1 MIPKIIQNSM
11 RHFTATAA
19 VILSLA
25 CMFSCKKEKGGGDTL
40 EKIYFVDPAS
50 ASMVLTQGQTGYI
63 MYATVPESA
72 AATAVMEWS
81 SSDTNIAEVFNG
93 QVTAIAPGNTVITV
107 KCGNVSATLDV
118 QVVPIPV
125 TSFNVPKSMNAYM
138 DMPTPIKLTVEP
150 AEANAASL
158 EWKSDN
164 PEIAEVVIESGKAFV
179 NAKKEGGCKI
189 TVTPYNNSEASQQIA
204 VTVYPAIFKLMRRSI
219 SGESGY
225 VEILNDDSF
234 DITDI
239 GMPTYEGMR
248 YIEMIRLDGGELLD
262 SSVEVNNE
270 NSGIVSITKH
280 KRSESKIILNAEEKS
295 EVGATKISVSLK
307 DDDNV
312 YTKTFTITRQKHDF
326 TSDTKICRIYT
337 ETPVNDVEEM
347 AREAILAVQMFPAV
361 NAVWTSSNESV
372 AKVAPLT
379 VDGTGFSPMA
389 EIRTFGEYGS
399 AEITATDESGE
410 HTRKFTVRVS
420 KASFPAGTKI
430 CIRVD
435 GHIEP
440 VGESTTIRASYDG
453 RNDEAFGLMDASG
466 NYLSTFTNF
475 KWTIES
481 PSCECSLTPV
491 GASGVVIAPIS
502 TTTFS
507 GSKTATLVCTDDAGN
522 RLTHKIFI
530 DSPNAFRGVE
540 NLRVTVDGKSYTGNA
555 KVDIGKTATIDIA
568 KLTYGSS
575 YDGLKWENVG
585 VLGSVYGRTKLNNNS
600 SGSLMSIEFTPNRK
614 MEAMPISVE
623 DEIGQVRKIYISS
636 AKFHFPDGAKLYY
649 SYTAVNPT
657 NSGWK
662 EATSGVLLRPNIS
675 TNIKIAT
682 SETGAPVVDKAY
694 YYQVWASAIEK
705 SKKNQYVNEF
715 SPLYNEDYNVFSVF
729 VNGYPPRDDAPEP
742 YGITVKDDYGTSLYN
757 QFYIHELVK
766 FDSST
771 EFFVWA
777 SLGGAGRGYS
787 VKYDKGKDKR
797 LYVDVDPPSSGK
809 IPEVRITWTLSY
821 NAGYYIFPE
830 ARITN
835 SVGEQ
840 SEYSMYHV
848 RQVKFNPV
856 SSTASSP
863 TKVVLFDD
871 YGNTKTIYISYNI
884 KN

>member
-1 MIPKIIQNSM
+1 MIPAIIHKSM
-11 RHFTATAA
+11 RQLTALAA
-19 VILSLA
+19 VLLSLA
-25 CMFSCKKEKGGGDTL
+25 CVFSCKKEKGGGDAL

-50 ASMVLTQGQTGYI
+50 ATMVITQGRSEQI
-63 MYATVPESA
+63 IYATVPEKA
-72 AATAVMEWS
+72 ADTAIMEWFSDDPSIADVINGLVTAV
-81 SSDTNIAEVFNG
+81 
-93 QVTAIAPGNTVITV
+93 APGNTVITA
-107 KCGNVSATLDV
+107 KCGNVTASVDV

-125 TSFNVPKSMNAYM
+125 TSFSVPKSMNAYM
-138 DMPTPIKLTVEP
+138 DMPTPIKLTLEP

-164 PEIAEVVIESGKAFV
+164 PEIAEVVIESGKAIV

-189 TVTPYNNSEASQQIA
+189 TVTPYNNSEASQQIS
-204 VTVYPAIFKLMRRSI
+204 VTVYPAIFKLMRSSI

-262 SSVEVNNE
+262 SSVDVYNE
-270 NSGIVSITKH
+270 NPGIVSITKS
-280 KRSESKIILNAEEKS
+280 KRSESKILLNAEEKS
-295 EVGATKISVSLK
+295 EVGATKVSVSLK
-307 DDDNV
+307 EDDNV

-379 VDGTGFSPMA
+379 SDGTGFSPMA

-430 CIRVD
+430 CIRVN
-435 GHIEP
+435 GKLEP

-453 RNDEAFGLMDASG
+453 RNDAGFGLMDASG

-481 PSCECSLTPV
+481 PSCECSLSPV
-491 GASGVVIAPIS
+491 GVSGVIVAPIS
-502 TTTFS
+502 TTAFS

-530 DSPNAFRGVE
+530 ASPNAFSGVH

-568 KLTYGSS
+568 KMKYTSD
-575 YDGLKWENVG
+575 YDGLKWQNVG
-585 VLGSVYGRTKLNNNS
+585 VLGGVYGTTKLNNNS

-614 MEAMPISVE
+614 MESMSVTVE

-636 AKFHFPDGAKLYY
+636 AKFHFPEGAKLYY
-649 SYTAVNPT
+649 GYNNVN
-657 NSGWK
+657 
-662 EATSGVLLRPNIS
+662 ATGGSWSEVKSNMPLINTGG
-675 TNIKIAT
+675 TYFKIAT
-682 SETGAPVVDKAY
+682 SAEGEPVVDKANWN
-694 YYQVWASAIEK
+694 QIWASAIDG
-705 SKKNQYVNEF
+705 SSNSSY
-715 SPLYNEDYNVFSVF
+715 
-729 VNGYPPRDDAPEP
+729 VNGYVKGYSDLVNNVLKSNNIFGVFVGGYPDKYHNQVSYKLEA
-742 YGITVKDDYGTSLYN
+742 KDDYGTVLSN
-757 QFYIHELVK
+757 RFYIREWVK
-766 FDSST
+766 FDSDT
-771 EFFVWA
+771 RFEIGKKNGNLFVEYN
-777 SLGGAGRGYS
+777 GGS
-787 VKYDKGKDKR
+787 QE
-797 LYVDVDPPSSGK
+797 SIT
-809 IPEVRITWTLSY
+809 IPKSDLFSDGSIFVTLTFYNVRY
-821 NAGYYIFPE
+821 PFP
-830 ARITN
+830 RIIITN
-835 SVGEQ
+835 SEGKPY
-840 SEYSMYHV
+840 EYYVYHEKLE
-848 RQVKFNPV
+848 RIYPV
-856 SSTASSP
+856 SGSGGMGTRIILS
-863 TKVVLFDD
+863 DD
-871 YGNTKTIYISYNI
+871 YGNQKTFYFRTQ
-884 KN
+884 

>member
-1 MIPKIIQNSM
+1 M
-11 RHFTATAA
+11 RHFTAA
-19 VILSLA
+19 VAVLLSLA
-25 CMFSCKKEKGGGDTL
+25 CAFSCKKEKGGGDAL

-50 ASMVLTQGQTGYI
+50 ASMVLSQGQTGYI

-125 TSFNVPKSMNAYM
+125 TSFSVPKSMNAYM

-150 AEANAASL
+150 AKANAASL

-189 TVTPYNNSEASQQIA
+189 TVTPYNNSEASQQIS

-239 GMPTYEGMR
+239 GMPYEGIR
-248 YIEMIRLDGGELLD
+248 YIEMIRLDGDKLLE

-270 NSGIVSITKH
+270 NSGIVSITKRQ
-280 KRSESKIILNAEEKS
+280 RSESRVLLNVEEKS
-295 EVGATKISVSLK
+295 EVGATKVSVSLK
-307 DDDNV
+307 EDDNV

-326 TSDTKICRIYT
+326 TSDTKICRINT

-347 AREAILAVQMFPAV
+347 ARNATMEVQMFPAV

-372 AKVAPLT
+372 AKVVPAT
-379 VDGTGFSPMA
+379 SDGTGFSPMA

-410 HTRKFTVRVS
+410 HTRKFTVKVS

-430 CIRVD
+430 GTRV
-435 GHIEP
+435 GGKLVP
-440 VGESTTIRASYDG
+440 VGESTTLRASYDG
-453 RNDEAFGLMDASG
+453 RNDAGFGLMDASG
-466 NYLSTFTNF
+466 NYLTTFTNF

-481 PSCECSLTPV
+481 PSCECSLTTV
-491 GASGVVIAPIS
+491 GASGVVVAPIS

-522 RLTHKIFI
+522 RLTHKII
-530 DSPNAFRGVE
+530 IASPNAFSGVH
-540 NLRVTVDGKSYTGNA
+540 NLRVTVDGKSYTSNA

-568 KLTYGSS
+568 KLTFDSF
-575 YDGLKWENVG
+575 YDSLKWQNVG
-585 VLGSVYGRTKLNNNS
+585 VLGSVYGTTKLNNNS

-614 MEAMPISVE
+614 MDALPITVE

-636 AKFHFPDGAKLYY
+636 AEFQFPEGAKIYISYY
-649 SYTAVNPT
+649 KSTWSTSDDCLFFNNGNTYFRVGTSATDFVKSGSPVKWSCVKTYPKLNYSSTLRALPGGDASIYALSPTSYPNDYRT
-657 NSGWK
+657 NEYTLVAK
-662 EATSGVLLRPNIS
+662 
-675 TNIKIAT
+675 
-682 SETGAPVVDKAY
+682 
-694 YYQVWASAIEK
+694 
-705 SKKNQYVNEF
+705 
-715 SPLYNEDYNVFSVF
+715 
-729 VNGYPPRDDAPEP
+729 DA
-742 YGITVKDDYGTSLYN
+742 YGTEIESR
-757 QFYIHELVK
+757 FKVK
-766 FDSST
+766 KFMNFNDGIWFRLSYYVPGSQ
-771 EFFVWA
+771 
-777 SLGGAGRGYS
+777 GAVAKGWNYKFES
-787 VKYDKGKDKR
+787 GKDTYVTLPKGAYN
-797 LYVDVDPPSSGK
+797 YVDMDCCPYEYGNCVYVSRAEIIDFENGSVGTRTIKPALGAKATTIS
-809 IPEVRITWTLSY
+809 EQY
-821 NAGYYIFPE
+821 
-830 ARITN
+830 ARITL
-835 SVGEQ
+835 
-840 SEYSMYHV
+840 Y
-848 RQVKFNPV
+848 
-856 SSTASSP
+856 
-863 TKVVLFDD
+863 DD
-871 YGNTKTIYISYNI
+871 YGNKKAFYI
-884 KN
+884 KNK

>member
-1 MIPKIIQNSM
+1 MIPKIIQNPM
-11 RHFTATAA
+11 RRFTAA
-19 VILSLA
+19 VAVLLSLA
-25 CMFSCKKEKGGGDTL
+25 CAFSCKKEKGGGDTL

-50 ASMVLTQGQTGYI
+50 ASMVLSQGQTGYI

-125 TSFNVPKSMNAYM
+125 TNFSVPKSMNAYM

-189 TVTPYNNSEASQQIA
+189 TVTPYNNSEASQQIS

-219 SGESGY
+219 SGESSY

-239 GMPTYEGMR
+239 GMPYEGIR
-248 YIEMIRLDGGELLD
+248 CIEMIRLDGDKLLE

-270 NSGIVSITKH
+270 NSGIVSITKRQ
-280 KRSESKIILNAEEKS
+280 RSESKVLLNVEEKS
-295 EVGATKISVSLK
+295 EVGSAKVSVSLK
-307 DDDNV
+307 EDDNV

-326 TSDTKICRIYT
+326 TSDTKICRINT

-347 AREAILAVQMFPAV
+347 ARNATLEVQMFPAV

-372 AKVAPLT
+372 AKVVPAT
-379 VDGTGFSPMA
+379 SDGTGFSPMA

-410 HTRKFTVRVS
+410 HTRKFTVKVS

-430 CIRVD
+430 STRVNNNNV
-435 GHIEP
+435 P

-453 RNDEAFGLMDASG
+453 RNAGGFGLLEASG
-466 NYLSTFTNF
+466 NPSTFSNI

-481 PSCECSLTPV
+481 PSCECRLTQV
-491 GASGVVIAPIS
+491 GANGVIIRPIS
-502 TTTFS
+502 KTAFS

-530 DSPNAFRGVE
+530 DSPNAFSGVH
-540 NLRVTVDGKSYTGNA
+540 NLRVTVDGKSYTSNA

-568 KLTYGSS
+568 KLTFDSS

-585 VLGSVYGRTKLNNNS
+585 VLGSVYGTTKLNNNS

-636 AKFHFPDGAKLYY
+636 AEFQFPEGAKIYISYY
-649 SYTAVNPT
+649 KSTWSTSDDCIFFNNGSTYFRVGTSATDFVKYGSPVKWSCVKTYPELNYSSTLRSLPSGDASIYALSPTSYPNDYANDDYTLVAKDAYGTEIASRFKVKKFMNFNDGCWFRLDHTYNEPSSIYKFGDGNDVYVTLPAKASYKVGMTCCPKEKGNTVYVNRAEISDFK
-657 NSGWK
+657 NGS
-662 EATSGVLLRPNIS
+662 IS
-675 TNIKIAT
+675 TRTEK
-682 SETGAPVVDKAY
+682 PVFRA
-694 YYQVWASAIEK
+694 E
-705 SKKNQYVNEF
+705 
-715 SPLYNEDYNVFSVF
+715 
-729 VNGYPPRDDAPEP
+729 
-742 YGITVKDDYGTSLYN
+742 ITVKREEY
-757 QFYIHELVK
+757 
-766 FDSST
+766 
-771 EFFVWA
+771 
-777 SLGGAGRGYS
+777 
-787 VKYDKGKDKR
+787 
-797 LYVDVDPPSSGK
+797 
-809 IPEVRITWTLSY
+809 
-821 NAGYYIFPE
+821 
-830 ARITN
+830 ARITF
-835 SVGEQ
+835 
-840 SEYSMYHV
+840 Y
-848 RQVKFNPV
+848 
-856 SSTASSP
+856 
-863 TKVVLFDD
+863 DD
-871 YGNTKTIYISYNI
+871 YGNKKAFYI
-884 KN
+884 KHK

>member
-1 MIPKIIQNSM
+1 MIPKIIQNPM
-11 RHFTATAA
+11 RRFTAA
-19 VILSLA
+19 VAVLLSLA
-25 CMFSCKKEKGGGDTL
+25 CAFSCKKEKGGGDTL

-50 ASMVLTQGQTGYI
+50 ASMVLSQGQTGYI

-125 TSFNVPKSMNAYM
+125 TNFSVPKSMNAYI
-138 DMPTPIKLTVEP
+138 DMPTHIKLTVEP

-189 TVTPYNNSEASQQIA
+189 TVTPYNNSEASQQIS
-204 VTVYPAIFKLMRRSI
+204 VTVYPAIFKLMRKSI
-219 SGESGY
+219 SGESSY

-239 GMPTYEGMR
+239 GMPYEGIR
-248 YIEMIRLDGGELLD
+248 CIEMIRLDGDKLLE

-270 NSGIVSITKH
+270 NSGIVSITKRQ
-280 KRSESKIILNAEEKS
+280 RSESKVLLNVEEKS
-295 EVGATKISVSLK
+295 EVGATKVSVSLK
-307 DDDNV
+307 EDDNV

-347 AREAILAVQMFPAV
+347 ARNATMEVQMFPAV

-372 AKVAPLT
+372 AKVVPAT
-379 VDGTGFSPMA
+379 SDGTGFSPMA

-430 CIRVD
+430 STRVNNNYV
-435 GHIEP
+435 P

-453 RNDEAFGLMDASG
+453 RNAGGFGLLEASG
-466 NYLSTFTNF
+466 NPSTFSNI

-481 PSCECSLTPV
+481 PSCECRLTQV
-491 GASGVVIAPIS
+491 GANGVIIRPIS
-502 TTTFS
+502 KTTFS

-530 DSPNAFRGVE
+530 DSPNAFSGVH

-568 KLTYGSS
+568 KLTFDSS

-585 VLGSVYGRTKLNNNS
+585 VLGSVYGTTKLNNNS

-636 AKFHFPDGAKLYY
+636 AKFHFPDGAKIYISYNKSTWNTSDDCPFLNNGNNYFRIGTSATDLTAFDPGNASVWSSTIRKPSY
-649 SYTAVNPT
+649 VTYTGNIRVLPSGNSYTHAM
-657 NSGWK
+657 
-662 EATSGVLLRPNIS
+662 S
-675 TNIKIAT
+675 TM
-682 SETGAPVVDKAY
+682 
-694 YYQVWASAIEK
+694 
-705 SKKNQYVNEF
+705 
-715 SPLYNEDYNVFSVF
+715 
-729 VNGYPPRDDAPEP
+729 GYPNDYECVFYTLTA
-742 YGITVKDDYGTSLYN
+742 KDDYGKLIESEFRLK
-757 QFYIHELVK
+757 K
-766 FDSST
+766 FMNFNDGIWFRFLENKKYST
-771 EFFVWA
+771 YTYKFE
-777 SLGGAGRGYS
+777 S
-787 VKYDKGKDKR
+787 GKDV
-797 LYVDVDPPSSGK
+797 YVTVPLHEYTGVTFSCSPSKSGSRVYFRRADIIDFSNTGYTLRNRTEIPALDPVVIMK
-809 IPEVRITWTLSY
+809 KE
-821 NAGYYIFPE
+821 
-830 ARITN
+830 
-835 SVGEQ
+835 
-840 SEYSMYHV
+840 EYSRIIFY
-848 RQVKFNPV
+848 
-856 SSTASSP
+856 
-863 TKVVLFDD
+863 DD
-871 YGNTKTIYISYNI
+871 YGNTKTFYI
-884 KN
+884 KKK

>member
-1 MIPKIIQNSM
+1 MIPKIIQNPM
-11 RHFTATAA
+11 RRFTAA
-19 VILSLA
+19 VAVLLSLA
-25 CMFSCKKEKGGGDTL
+25 CAFSCKKEKGGGDTL

-50 ASMVLTQGQTGYI
+50 ASMVLSQGQTGYI

-125 TSFNVPKSMNAYM
+125 TNFSVPKSMSAYM

-189 TVTPYNNSEASQQIA
+189 TVTPYNNSEASQQIS

-239 GMPTYEGMR
+239 GMPYEGIR
-248 YIEMIRLDGGELLD
+248 YIEMIRLDGDKLLE

-270 NSGIVSITKH
+270 NSEIVSITKRQ
-280 KRSESKIILNAEEKS
+280 RSESKVLLNVEEKS
-295 EVGATKISVSLK
+295 EVGATKVSVSLK
-307 DDDNV
+307 EDDNV

-326 TSDTKICRIYT
+326 TSDTKICRINT

-347 AREAILAVQMFPAV
+347 ARNATMEVQMFPAV

-372 AKVAPLT
+372 AKVVPAT
-379 VDGTGFSPMA
+379 SDGTGFSPMA

-430 CIRVD
+430 CIRV
-435 GHIEP
+435 GGKIEP

-466 NYLSTFTNF
+466 NYLTTFTNF

-481 PSCECSLTPV
+481 PSCECSLSPV
-491 GASGVVIAPIS
+491 GASGVVVAPIS

-530 DSPNAFRGVE
+530 DSPNAFSGVQ
-540 NLRVTVDGKSYTGNA
+540 NLRVTVDGKSYTSNA

-568 KLTYGSS
+568 KLTFDSS

-585 VLGSVYGRTKLNNNS
+585 VLGSVYGTTKLNNNS
-600 SGSLMSIEFTPNRK
+600 SGSLKSIEFTPNRK

-636 AKFHFPDGAKLYY
+636 AEFQFPEGAKIYISYYKSTWSTSDDCVFFNNGSTYFRVGTSATDFVKSGSPVKWSCVKTYPKLNYSSTLRALPDGDASIYALSPTSYPKDYANDDYTLVAKDAYGTEISARFKVKKFMNFNDGCWFRLDHTYNEPSSIY
-649 SYTAVNPT
+649 KFGDGNDVYVTLPAKASYKVGMTCCPKEKGNTVYVNRAEISDFK
-657 NSGWK
+657 NGS
-662 EATSGVLLRPNIS
+662 IS
-675 TNIKIAT
+675 TRTEK
-682 SETGAPVVDKAY
+682 PVFRA
-694 YYQVWASAIEK
+694 E
-705 SKKNQYVNEF
+705 
-715 SPLYNEDYNVFSVF
+715 
-729 VNGYPPRDDAPEP
+729 
-742 YGITVKDDYGTSLYN
+742 ITVKREEY
-757 QFYIHELVK
+757 
-766 FDSST
+766 
-771 EFFVWA
+771 
-777 SLGGAGRGYS
+777 
-787 VKYDKGKDKR
+787 
-797 LYVDVDPPSSGK
+797 
-809 IPEVRITWTLSY
+809 
-821 NAGYYIFPE
+821 
-830 ARITN
+830 ARITF
-835 SVGEQ
+835 
-840 SEYSMYHV
+840 Y
-848 RQVKFNPV
+848 
-856 SSTASSP
+856 
-863 TKVVLFDD
+863 DD
-871 YGNTKTIYISYNI
+871 YGNKKAFYI
-884 KN
+884 KHK

>member
-1 MIPKIIQNSM
+1 M
-11 RHFTATAA
+11 RQLTALVA
-19 VILSLA
+19 VLLSLA
-25 CMFSCKKEKGGGDTL
+25 CVFSCKKEKGGGDAL

-50 ASMVLTQGQTGYI
+50 ATMVITQGRSEQI
-63 MYATVPESA
+63 LYATVPEKA
-72 AATAVMEWS
+72 ADTAIMEWS
-81 SSDTNIAEVFNG
+81 SDDPSIADVING
-93 QVTAIAPGNTVITV
+93 LVTAIAPGNTVITA
-107 KCGNVSATLDV
+107 KCGNVTASVDV

-125 TSFNVPKSMNAYM
+125 TSFSVPKSMNAYM
-138 DMPTPIKLTVEP
+138 DMPTPIKLTVQP

-189 TVTPYNNSEASQQIA
+189 TVTPYNNSEASQQIS
-204 VTVYPAIFKLMRRSI
+204 VTVYPAIFKLMRQSI

-248 YIEMIRLDGGELLD
+248 YIEMIRVDGGELLD
-262 SSVEVNNE
+262 SSVEVYNE
-270 NSGIVSITKH
+270 NPGIVSITKH
-280 KRSESKIILNAEEKS
+280 KRIESKIILNAEEKS
-295 EVGATKISVSLK
+295 EVGATKVSVSLK
-307 DDDNV
+307 EDDNV

-379 VDGTGFSPMA
+379 IDGTGFSPMA

-430 CIRVD
+430 STRVNNNNV
-435 GHIEP
+435 P

-453 RNDEAFGLMDASG
+453 RNAGGFGLLEASG
-466 NYLSTFTNF
+466 NLSTFSNI

-481 PSCECSLTPV
+481 PSCECRLTQV
-491 GASGVVIAPIS
+491 GANGVIIRPIS

-522 RLTHKIFI
+522 TLKHKII
-530 DSPNAFRGVE
+530 IASPNAFSGVQ
-540 NLRVTVDGKSYTGNA
+540 NLRVTVDGKSYTSNA

-568 KLTYGSS
+568 KFTFDSS

-585 VLGSVYGRTKLNNNS
+585 VLGSVYGTTKLNNNS

-623 DEIGQVRKIYISS
+623 DEIGQVKKIYITSAEFQFPEGAKIYISYYKSTWSTSDDCLFFNNGSTYFRVGTS
-636 AKFHFPDGAKLYY
+636 ATDFVKSGSPVKWSYVKTYPKLNYSSTFRALPSGDASIYALSPTSYPNDYANDDYTLVAKDAYGTEIESRFKVKKFMNFNDGCWFRLNHTYNEPSSIYKFGDGNDVYVTLPAKA
-649 SYTAVNPT
+649 SYKVGMTCCPKEKGNTVYVNRAEISDFK
-657 NSGWK
+657 NGS
-662 EATSGVLLRPNIS
+662 IS
-675 TNIKIAT
+675 TRTEK
-682 SETGAPVVDKAY
+682 PVFRA
-694 YYQVWASAIEK
+694 E
-705 SKKNQYVNEF
+705 
-715 SPLYNEDYNVFSVF
+715 
-729 VNGYPPRDDAPEP
+729 
-742 YGITVKDDYGTSLYN
+742 ITVKREEY
-757 QFYIHELVK
+757 
-766 FDSST
+766 
-771 EFFVWA
+771 
-777 SLGGAGRGYS
+777 
-787 VKYDKGKDKR
+787 
-797 LYVDVDPPSSGK
+797 
-809 IPEVRITWTLSY
+809 
-821 NAGYYIFPE
+821 
-830 ARITN
+830 ARITF
-835 SVGEQ
+835 
-840 SEYSMYHV
+840 Y
-848 RQVKFNPV
+848 
-856 SSTASSP
+856 
-863 TKVVLFDD
+863 DD
-871 YGNTKTIYISYNI
+871 YGNKKAFYI
-884 KN
+884 KHK

>member
-1 MIPKIIQNSM
+1 MIPKIIQNPM
-11 RHFTATAA
+11 RRFTAA
-19 VILSLA
+19 VAVLLSLA
-25 CMFSCKKEKGGGDTL
+25 CAFSCKKEKGGGDTL

-50 ASMVLTQGQTGYI
+50 ASMVLSQGQTGYI

-125 TSFNVPKSMNAYM
+125 TNFSVPKSMNAYM

-219 SGESGY
+219 SGESSY

-239 GMPTYEGMR
+239 GMPYEGIR
-248 YIEMIRLDGGELLD
+248 CIEMIRLDGDKLLE

-270 NSGIVSITKH
+270 NSGIVSITKRQ
-280 KRSESKIILNAEEKS
+280 RSESKVLLNVEEKS
-295 EVGATKISVSLK
+295 EVGATKVSVSLK
-307 DDDNV
+307 EDDNV

-347 AREAILAVQMFPAV
+347 ARNATMEVQMFPAV

-372 AKVAPLT
+372 AKVVPAT
-379 VDGTGFSPMA
+379 SDGTGFSPMA
-389 EIRTFGEYGS
+389 EIQTFGEYGS

-410 HTRKFTVRVS
+410 HTRKFTVKVS

-430 CIRVD
+430 STRVNNNNV
-435 GHIEP
+435 P

-453 RNDEAFGLMDASG
+453 RNAGGFGLLEASG
-466 NYLSTFTNF
+466 NPSTFSNI

-481 PSCECSLTPV
+481 PSCECRLTQV
-491 GASGVVIAPIS
+491 GANGVIIRPIS
-502 TTTFS
+502 KTTFS

-522 RLTHKIFI
+522 RITHKIFI
-530 DSPNAFRGVE
+530 DSPNAFSGVH

-568 KLTYGSS
+568 KFTFDSS

-585 VLGSVYGRTKLNNNS
+585 VLGGVYGTTKLNNNS

-636 AKFHFPDGAKLYY
+636 AKFHFPEGAKLYY
-649 SYTAVNPT
+649 SYGNVDPT
-657 NSGWK
+657 GGYWA
-662 EATSGVLLRPNIS
+662 EVLDGMPLKNDAG
-675 TNIKIAT
+675 TYLKIAT
-682 SETGAPVVDKAY
+682 SAEGKPIVDKAY
-694 YYQVWASAIEK
+694 WDQIWASAIEK
-705 SKKNQYVNEF
+705 SKNHSYIGEFDDIRINVLRPWNIFGLFTKKYPAKNQ
-715 SPLYNEDYNVFSVF
+715 D
-729 VNGYPPRDDAPEP
+729 PEP
-742 YGITVKDDYGTSLYN
+742 YSIEVKDDYGTAISAR
-757 QFYIHELVK
+757 FYIREWVK
-766 FDSST
+766 FDSDTRFEIGKKNGNLFIDYNNGSS
-771 EFFVWA
+771 ESIRIPKSDLFSDGSIFVRMKF
-777 SLGGAGRGYS
+777 GN
-787 VKYDKGKDKR
+787 V
-797 LYVDVDPPSSGK
+797 LYRFSRIIVTNSAKPDNPHEYYLYHENFIREYPTSSSGSGT
-809 IPEVRITWTLSY
+809 RL
-821 NAGYYIFPE
+821 IFSDDFGNMKTFTFT
-830 ARITN
+830 TN
-835 SVGEQ
+835 
-840 SEYSMYHV
+840 
-848 RQVKFNPV
+848 
-856 SSTASSP
+856 
-863 TKVVLFDD
+863 
-871 YGNTKTIYISYNI
+871 
-884 KN
+884 

>member
-1 MIPKIIQNSM
+1 M
-11 RHFTATAA
+11 RRFTSA
-19 VILSLA
+19 VAVLLSLA
-25 CMFSCKKEKGGGDTL
+25 CAFSCKKEKGGGDTL

-50 ASMVLTQGQTGYI
+50 ASMVLSQGQTGYI

-125 TSFNVPKSMNAYM
+125 TNFSVPKSMNAYM

-189 TVTPYNNSEASQQIA
+189 TVTPYNNSEASQQIS

-219 SGESGY
+219 SGESSY

-239 GMPTYEGMR
+239 GMPYEGIR
-248 YIEMIRLDGGELLD
+248 CIEMIRLDGSELLE

-270 NSGIVSITKH
+270 NSGIVSITKRQ
-280 KRSESKIILNAEEKS
+280 RSESKVLLNVEEKS
-295 EVGATKISVSLK
+295 EVGATKVSVSLK
-307 DDDNV
+307 EDDNV

-347 AREAILAVQMFPAV
+347 ARNATMEVQMFPAV

-372 AKVAPLT
+372 AKVVPAT
-379 VDGTGFSPMA
+379 SDGTGFSPMA

-430 CIRVD
+430 STRVNNNYV
-435 GHIEP
+435 P

-453 RNDEAFGLMDASG
+453 RNAGGFGLLEASG
-466 NYLSTFTNF
+466 NPSTFSNI

-481 PSCECSLTPV
+481 PSCECRLTQV
-491 GASGVVIAPIS
+491 GANGVIIRPIS
-502 TTTFS
+502 KTTFS

-530 DSPNAFRGVE
+530 DSPNAFSGVH
-540 NLRVTVDGKSYTGNA
+540 NLRVTVDGKSYTSNA

-568 KLTYGSS
+568 KFTFDSS

-585 VLGSVYGRTKLNNNS
+585 VLGSVYGTTKLNNNS

-614 MEAMPISVE
+614 MEVMPISVE

-636 AKFHFPDGAKLYY
+636 AEFQFPEGAK
-649 SYTAVNPT
+649 
-657 NSGWK
+657 
-662 EATSGVLLRPNIS
+662 
-675 TNIKIAT
+675 
-682 SETGAPVVDKAY
+682 
-694 YYQVWASAIEK
+694 
-705 SKKNQYVNEF
+705 
-715 SPLYNEDYNVFSVF
+715 
-729 VNGYPPRDDAPEP
+729 
-742 YGITVKDDYGTSLYN
+742 
-757 QFYIHELVK
+757 
-766 FDSST
+766 
-771 EFFVWA
+771 
-777 SLGGAGRGYS
+777 
-787 VKYDKGKDKR
+787 
-797 LYVDVDPPSSGK
+797 
-809 IPEVRITWTLSY
+809 
-821 NAGYYIFPE
+821 
-830 ARITN
+830 
-835 SVGEQ
+835 
-840 SEYSMYHV
+840 
-848 RQVKFNPV
+848 
-856 SSTASSP
+856 
-863 TKVVLFDD
+863 
-871 YGNTKTIYISYNI
+871 IYISYYKSTWSTSDDKLFFNNGSTYFRVGTSATDFVKSGSPVKWSYAKTYPKLNGSSAI
-884 KN
+884 

>member
-1 MIPKIIQNSM
+1 MIPKIIQNPV
-11 RHFTATAA
+11 RHFTAA
-19 VILSLA
+19 VAVLLSLA
-25 CMFSCKKEKGGGDTL
+25 CAFSCKKEKGGGDTL

-50 ASMVLTQGQTGYI
+50 ASMVLSQGQTGYI

-125 TSFNVPKSMNAYM
+125 TSFSVPKTMSAYM
-138 DMPTPIKLTVEP
+138 DMPTPVKLTVQP

-189 TVTPYNNSEASQQIA
+189 TVTPYNNSEASQQIS
-204 VTVYPAIFKLMRRSI
+204 VTVYPAIFKLMRQSI

-270 NSGIVSITKH
+270 NSGIVSITKS
-280 KRSESKIILNAEEKS
+280 KRSESKILLNAEEKS
-295 EVGATKISVSLK
+295 EVGATKVSVSLK
-307 DDDNV
+307 EDDNV

-379 VDGTGFSPMA
+379 SDGTGFSPMA

-399 AEITATDESGE
+399 AEITATDESGKN
-410 HTRKFTVRVS
+410 TRKFTVRVS

-430 CIRVD
+430 CIRV
-435 GHIEP
+435 GGKIEP
-440 VGESTTIRASYDG
+440 VGESTKIRASYDG
-453 RNDEAFGLMDASG
+453 RNAGGFGLLEASG
-466 NYLSTFTNF
+466 NPSTFSNI

-491 GASGVVIAPIS
+491 DASGVVVAPIS

-522 RLTHKIFI
+522 QLKHKII
-530 DSPNAFRGVE
+530 IYSPIAFGRNALGAKVNSEMFYE
-540 NLRVTVDGKSYTGNA
+540 DA
-555 KVDIGKTATIDIA
+555 KVDIGNKAVVALYGNKKVPVTLAGVKWSGLE
-568 KLTYGSS
+568 KLNSYGSVNISTNSTNTIS
-575 YDGLKWENVG
+575 YF
-585 VLGSVYGRTKLNNNS
+585 
-600 SGSLMSIEFTPNRK
+600 EFTPNQK
-614 MEAMPISVE
+614 MESVTITVE
-623 DEIGQVRKIYISS
+623 DEIGQEQTLRVQS
-636 AKFHFPDGAKLYY
+636 AAFHFPKGAKLYY
-649 SYTAVNPT
+649 SYGNVDPT
-657 NSGWK
+657 GGYWA
-662 EATSGVLLRPNIS
+662 EVLDGMPLKNDAG
-675 TNIKIAT
+675 TYLKIAT
-682 SETGAPVVDKAY
+682 SAEGKPIVDKAY
-694 YYQVWASAIEK
+694 WDQIWASAIEK
-705 SKKNQYVNEF
+705 SKNHSYIGEF
-715 SPLYNEDYNVFSVF
+715 DDIRINVLRPWNIFGVF
-729 VNGYPPRDDAPEP
+729 TKKYPTKYQEPE
-742 YGITVKDDYGTSLYN
+742 YYSIEAKDDYGTALSAG
-757 QFYIHELVK
+757 FYIREWVEFKSKDRFQIYMKKTSTYIKYGDGSAVHDDIPDSQLFSDGSIIVK
-766 FDSST
+766 LNFDGNAYR
-771 EFFVWA
+771 F
-777 SLGGAGRGYS
+777 
-787 VKYDKGKDKR
+787 
-797 LYVDVDPPSSGK
+797 P
-809 IPEVRITWTLSY
+809 RI
-821 NAGYYIFPE
+821 IV
-830 ARITN
+830 TN
-835 SVGEQ
+835 SAKQDHPHEYYLYHANFVRVYPTSSNVGTRLIF
-840 SEYSMYHV
+840 S
-848 RQVKFNPV
+848 
-856 SSTASSP
+856 
-863 TKVVLFDD
+863 DD
-871 YGNTKTIYISYNI
+871 FGNMKTITFKLY
-884 KN
+884 

>member
-1 MIPKIIQNSM
+1 M
-11 RHFTATAA
+11 RRFTAA
-19 VILSLA
+19 VAVLLSLA
-25 CMFSCKKEKGGGDTL
+25 CAFSCKKEKGGGDTL

-50 ASMVLTQGQTGYI
+50 ASMVLSQGQTGYI

-125 TSFNVPKSMNAYM
+125 TNFSVPKSMNAYM

-189 TVTPYNNSEASQQIA
+189 TVTPYNNSEASQQIS
-204 VTVYPAIFKLMRRSI
+204 VTVYPAIFKLMRKSI
-219 SGESGY
+219 SGESSY

-239 GMPTYEGMR
+239 GMPYEGIR
-248 YIEMIRLDGGELLD
+248 CIEMIRLDGSELLE

-270 NSGIVSITKH
+270 NSGIVSITKRQ
-280 KRSESKIILNAEEKS
+280 RSESKVLLNVEEKS
-295 EVGATKISVSLK
+295 EVGATKVSVSLK
-307 DDDNV
+307 EDDNV

-347 AREAILAVQMFPAV
+347 ARNATMEVQMFPAV

-372 AKVAPLT
+372 AKVVPAT
-379 VDGTGFSPMA
+379 SDGTGFSPMA

-430 CIRVD
+430 STRVNNNYV
-435 GHIEP
+435 P

-453 RNDEAFGLMDASG
+453 RNAGGFGLLEASG
-466 NYLSTFTNF
+466 NPSTFSNI

-481 PSCECSLTPV
+481 PSCECRLTQV
-491 GASGVVIAPIS
+491 GANGVIIRPIS
-502 TTTFS
+502 KTTFS

-530 DSPNAFRGVE
+530 DSPNAFSGVH
-540 NLRVTVDGKSYTGNA
+540 NLRVTVDGKSYTSNA

-568 KLTYGSS
+568 KFTFDSS

-585 VLGSVYGRTKLNNNS
+585 VLGSVYGTTKLNNNS

-623 DEIGQVRKIYISS
+623 DEIGQVRKIYITS
-636 AKFHFPDGAKLYY
+636 AEFQFPEGAKIYISYY
-649 SYTAVNPT
+649 KSTWSTSDDCVFFNNGSTYFRVGTSATDFVKSGSPVKWSYVKTYPKLNYNSTFRALPEGDASIYALSPTSYPKDYDNDDYTLVAKDAYGTEISARFKVKKFMNFNDGIWFRLSYHVSGSQEGKKYKFESGKDVYLTLPKGAYADVKMDCCPYENGYGNAVYINRAEISDFK
-657 NSGWK
+657 NGS
-662 EATSGVLLRPNIS
+662 IS
-675 TNIKIAT
+675 TRTEKPAFRPTVTTI
-682 SETGAPVVDKAY
+682 SE
-694 YYQVWASAIEK
+694 
-705 SKKNQYVNEF
+705 QY
-715 SPLYNEDYNVFSVF
+715 
-729 VNGYPPRDDAPEP
+729 
-742 YGITVKDDYGTSLYN
+742 
-757 QFYIHELVK
+757 
-766 FDSST
+766 
-771 EFFVWA
+771 
-777 SLGGAGRGYS
+777 
-787 VKYDKGKDKR
+787 
-797 LYVDVDPPSSGK
+797 
-809 IPEVRITWTLSY
+809 
-821 NAGYYIFPE
+821 
-830 ARITN
+830 ARITL
-835 SVGEQ
+835 
-840 SEYSMYHV
+840 Y
-848 RQVKFNPV
+848 
-856 SSTASSP
+856 
-863 TKVVLFDD
+863 DD
-871 YGNTKTIYISYNI
+871 YGNKKAFYI
-884 KN
+884 KQK